1 MRREGINEGQS
12 NQATGHETR
21 KAKTPTMLEFSPGL
35 AGVPAAKSKVSFVDG
50 RTGLLEYRGIRIN
63 ELAEHSSFLETT
75 YLLLYDRLPAQAE
88 LDRFS
93 ADVTHHRR
101 IKYRITD
108 LIKCLPEHGHPMDA
122 LQAAVAALGMFYP
135 ARNVLDPEVQYWSIV
150 RLIAKVPTIVAAYYR
165 LRRGDDQIQPRDD
178 LDHASNF
185 LYMLTEKVPNP
196 VVAKALDTCLIL
208 HAEHTMNASTFSG
221 MVTASTLADPY
232 TVVSSAIGTLKGP
245 LHGGAAQ
252 EVAEM
257 LKAIGSVD
265 NVRPYLEQKLAAKEK
280 IMGFGHRIYKVK
292 DPRAIILQRLARQ
305 LFSRLARHGP
315 SLLYDL
321 AEEVERVGEELLQAK
336 GVHAN
341 VDFYS
346 GVLYKTMG
354 LDPDFFPTI
363 FAMARVSG
371 WLAHW
376 LEQLQ
381 DNRLFRPDQI
391 YEGAHGR
398 PYTPVAERG

>member
-1 MRREGINEGQS
+1 MKGDGKVTTQETT
-12 NQATGHETR
+12 ATSE
-21 KAKTPTMLEFSPGL
+21 AVQPNFSPGL
-35 AGVPAAKSKVSFVDG
+35 AGVPAAKSSISFVNG
-50 RTGLLEYRGIRIN
+50 RTGLLEYRGIRIE

-75 YLLLYDRLPAQAE
+75 YLLLHDQLPVQTE
-88 LDRFS
+88 LDRFA
-93 ADVTHHRR
+93 ADVTRHRR

-135 ARNVLDPEVQYWSIV
+135 ARHVLDRQVQYWSAV

-165 LRRGDDQIQPRDD
+165 LRRGDEPIQPRDD
-178 LDHASNF
+178 LDHAGNF
-185 LYMLTEKVPNP
+185 LYMLTGQVPDP
-196 VVAKALDTCLIL
+196 LIAKALDTCLIL

-232 TVVSSAIGTLKGP
+232 TVVSSAVGTLKGP

-252 EVAEM
+252 ESVEM
-257 LKAIGSVD
+257 LEEIGSVD
-265 NVRPYLEQKLAAKEK
+265 NVRPYLKQRLATKQRL
-280 IMGFGHRIYKVK
+280 MGFGHRVYKVK
-292 DPRAIILQRLARQ
+292 DPRAIILQKLAHKV
-305 LFSRLARHGP
+305 FTHYGP
-315 SLLYDL
+315 SPLLKV
-321 AEEVERVGEELLQAK
+321 AEEVERVGEELLANK
-336 GVHAN
+336 GIHAN

-354 LDPDFFPTI
+354 LDDDFFTCV

-376 LEQLQ
+376 LEQLN
-381 DNRLFRPDQI
+381 DNTLFRPDQI
-391 YEGAHGR
+391 YEGPHNRAYVPIDRRLG
-398 PYTPVAERG
+398 GL

>member
-1 MRREGINEGQS
+1 MQ
-12 NQATGHETR
+12 
-21 KAKTPTMLEFSPGL
+21 EFSPGL
-35 AGVPAAKSKVSFVDG
+35 AGVPAAKSKISFVDG
-50 RTGLLEYRGIRIN
+50 QTGLLEYRGIRI
-63 ELAEHSSFLETT
+63 EDLAAHSSFLETS
-75 YLLLYDRLPAQAE
+75 YLLLYDRLPTQTE

-93 ADVTHHRR
+93 ADVAHHRR

-108 LIKCLPEHGHPMDA
+108 LIKCLPERGHPMDA

-135 ARNVLDPEVQYWSIV
+135 AREVLDPEVQYWSTV

-165 LRRGDDQIQPRDD
+165 LRRGDEQIQPRDD
-178 LDHASNF
+178 LDHGSNF
-185 LYMLTEKVPNP
+185 LYMVTEKVPDLLI
-196 VVAKALDTCLIL
+196 AKALDTCLIL

-252 EVAEM
+252 EVVEM
-257 LKAIGSVD
+257 LEEIGSLED
-265 NVRPYLEQKLAAKEK
+265 VRPYIEKKLAAKQK
-280 IMGFGHRIYKVK
+280 LMGFGHRIYKVK
-292 DPRAIILQRLARQ
+292 DPRATILQGLARE
-305 LFSRLARHGP
+305 LFARYGRSP
-315 SLLYDL
+315 LYDL
-321 AEEVERVGEELLQAK
+321 AEEVERGGEELLRAK

-346 GVLYKTMG
+346 GVLYQTMG
-354 LDPDFFPTI
+354 LDTDFFPTV
-363 FAMARVSG
+363 FAMARVTG

-376 LEQLQ
+376 LEQIQ

-391 YEGAHGR
+391 YEGVHGR
-398 PYTPVAERG
+398 AYVPLAGRR

>member
-1 MRREGINEGQS
+1 MNDPS
-12 NQATGHETR
+12 VQA
-21 KAKTPTMLEFSPGL
+21 FSPGL
-35 AGVPAAKSKVSFVDG
+35 AGVPAAKSKISFVDG
-50 RTGLLEYRGIRIN
+50 QTGLLEYRGIRIE
-63 ELAEHSSFLETT
+63 ELAAHSSFMETT
-75 YLLLYDRLPAQAE
+75 YLLLYDRLPTKAE
-88 LDRFS
+88 MDRFS
-93 ADVTHHRR
+93 SDVVHHRR

-135 ARNVLDPEVQYWSIV
+135 ARNVLDPEVQYWSTV
-150 RLIAKVPTIVAAYYR
+150 RLIAKVPTIIAAYYR
-165 LRRGDDQIQPRDD
+165 LQRGDEQIQPRDD

-185 LYMLTEKVPNP
+185 LYMLTETVPNP
-196 VVAKALDTCLIL
+196 MIAKALDTCLTL

-252 EVAEM
+252 EVVEM
-257 LKAIGSVD
+257 LEAIGSRE

-280 IMGFGHRIYKVK
+280 VMGFGHRIYKVK
-292 DPRAIILQRLARQ
+292 DPRAIILQQLARQ
-305 LFSRLARHGP
+305 LFARLSRHGP
-315 SLLYDL
+315 SPLYAL

-336 GVHAN
+336 GIHAN

-346 GVLYKTMG
+346 GVLYQTMG
-354 LDPDFFPTI
+354 LDTDFFPTV

-376 LEQLQ
+376 LEQIQ

-398 PYTPVAERG
+398 AYVPLNQRT

>member
-1 MRREGINEGQS
+1 
-12 NQATGHETR
+12 
-21 KAKTPTMLEFSPGL
+21 
-35 AGVPAAKSKVSFVDG
+35 
-50 RTGLLEYRGIRIN
+50 
-63 ELAEHSSFLETT
+63 
-75 YLLLYDRLPAQAE
+75 
-88 LDRFS
+88 
-93 ADVTHHRR
+93 
-101 IKYRITD
+101 
-108 LIKCLPEHGHPMDA
+108 MDA

-185 LYMLTEKVPNP
+185 LCMLTEKVPSP
-196 VVAKALDTCLIL
+196 AIAQALDTCLVL

-221 MVTASTLADPY
+221 LVTASTLADPY

-257 LKAIGSVD
+257 LKEIGSLE
-265 NVRPYLEQKLAAKEK
+265 NVRPYIMEKLAAKK
-280 IMGFGHRIYKVK
+280 KLMGFGHRIYKVK
-292 DPRAIILQRLARQ
+292 DPRATILQGVARQ
-305 LFSRLARHGP
+305 LFARLVRHGRSP
-315 SLLYDL
+315 LYEL

-336 GVHAN
+336 GIHAN

-346 GVLYKTMG
+346 GVLYETVG
-354 LDPDFFPTI
+354 LDTDFFPCI
-363 FAMARVSG
+363 FAMARVTG

-376 LEQLQ
+376 LEQIQ

-391 YEGAHGR
+391 YEGGHGR
-398 PYTPVAERG
+398 TYVPMAERG